1 MIQELLPSIALIGSG
16 AYMLWKNRSSE
27 NEVDAQSTTSSNS
40 NKLDPNSNVQKIIDA
55 HRDGGDTSVNQTED
69 YNARGEST
77 IVEDGEKTELST
89 SNAMYFGDKGAE
101 YDQFYD
107 YTTNPHFNTQALLD
121 KSVAVA
127 SQRASAMRCRIVA
140 PFLAETDAMNIV
152 ADKYYFTYAGN
163 TMKVSEEMKSYID
176 IEGKLIP
183 CREFFGGTKRH
194 VAFVLEI
201 FNPFKATSHVSQI
214 VLDEIKI
221 GGEVCQ
227 VINDGGYCHD
237 ADKDQMKKANKHV
250 YSGDSSKTTAQAKPF
265 VMDVDIDINGQDSA
279 FVPIVLPLMVI
290 DKTIRYDVYEDGK
303 YGKIGS
309 KLDEQHAGLYLESL
323 LKAYDLHSWYWENSH
338 SMVECIKGDCKNHG
352 VQYVVI
358 NQCKAP
364 QSLVDKNI
372 SVKVILTSASGIYT
386 YNTENGKEDIDAGTS
401 TAILSMK
408 HTTRNGY
415 ESTSDWQD
423 SYMGKELP
431 TIMSGAEHRYDV
443 RNALADNIFKCN
455 KGYSI
460 QSGFPKKT
468 KDASTTSSGL
478 GAEYSFT
485 NDFTHTNLG

>member
-250 YSGDSSKTTAQAKPF
+250 YSAESGYGNLNVAIAQPKPF
-265 VMDVDIDINGQDSA
+265 ILDVDIDIAGQDSA

-290 DKTIRYDVYEDGK
+290 EKTAK
-303 YGKIGS
+303 TKIYADNDWIKALLS
-309 KLDEQHAGLYLESL
+309 K
-323 LKAYDLHSWYWENSH
+323 YDLHSWYWENTH
-338 SMVECIKGDCKNHG
+338 NMVECIKGDANNHG
-352 VQYVVI
+352 IEYLVI

-372 SVKVILTSASGIYT
+372 SLKVILTSASGIYT